1 MKRQVY
7 KVFIILL
14 FTSVI
19 NLIPFQVHAGINS
32 VENGFK
38 EEQRETNGME
48 GEFNDEINTVE
59 EEGNTDSSPSLA
71 WTLVK
76 MVFSLFF
83 VLALIYFLLRFI
95 NKRNRMFSRVKT
107 LENLGGLSL
116 GTNRSIQIVRIA
128 NRYYVVG
135 VGDNVDLLTEI
146 TDEDTIAEINQ
157 NQYDLQNQ
165 GFIPSLKKTNV
176 ENKSTIQF
184 QQLFSNELK
193 GMKNGRQTMINR
205 YKDRKENQ
213 DE

>member
-1 MKRQVY
+1 MKLQVY

-95 NKRNRMFSRVKT
+95 NKRNRIFSRVKT

>member
-1 MKRQVY
+1 MKQQVY
-7 KVFIILL
+7 KMISILL
-14 FTSVI
+14 FTWVI
-19 NLIPFQVHAGINS
+19 YLLPLQVYAGIDS
-32 VENGFK
+32 VENGLK
-38 EEQRETNGME
+38 EQQETNGTE
-48 GEFNDEINTVE
+48 GEFLDESNVE
-59 EEGNTDSSPSLA
+59 NEEYEDSSPSLA

-76 MVFSLFF
+76 MVFSLLF

-95 NKRNRMFSRVKT
+95 NKRNKMFSRVKT

-146 TDEDTIAEINQ
+146 TDEATIEEINQ
-157 NQYDLQNQ
+157 NQNEFQNQ

-176 ENKSTIQF
+176 DSKSSIQF